1 MRKLRASSF
10 ALPIVLPFALPLA
23 FVLSSTEARAATTV
37 AVDPSSEARP
47 ISPLI
52 YGFNFASAS
61 QIDAAKLTLTRWGGN
76 GTSRYNYEI
85 DVSNTGADYFFE
97 NIPGCFGA
105 QANYCNPA
113 PTDPKDQSGAN
124 AFLTE
129 AQAKGVTALVT
140 IPTIGWVAKAPPKYA
155 HPFDCGCPKTAIAT
169 QDSFDPYD
177 TNCGDGK
184 QGGNFIACP
193 APTTTSVAVTP
204 DWAKTWVTYLVSKF
218 GPSNGKRI
226 YQLDNEPALWSSTH
240 HDVHPTKLSYDE
252 LWQRMRDYA
261 VAILAA
267 DPTALIAGP
276 VEWGWPNYFCSDAD
290 NVSQGCSATS
300 PDRAAHG
307 GVELVAWLLDQAKAY
322 EQQNGKRILHFL
334 DLHYYPQ
341 GGTPPEITRSLWD
354 PAYTDPSWI
363 NDKIRLLPRM
373 RDWVS
378 QHYPGTKISVSE
390 YDFYHHTEAA
400 GAIAYAEVLGIFG
413 REGLDAAT
421 AWSPPADSDAAFG
434 AYKLYRNYDGAG
446 GAFEAVSV
454 HAGVTSGDAGTSSVR
469 AYAAAGAKRV
479 TVALVNES
487 AAAESTTLS
496 FGNFT
501 PAATASLYVLGAGSA
516 ITKQPDVA
524 IQGGKASV
532 TLAPTSIAMLVVAGD
547 NPNDLPDAGS
557 GFGDAGSP
565 PGDGGA
571 STTRPD
577 GGSSDDGGANA
588 ASGGGDSSGCACR
601 VGAATSTTTTTTTTA
616 GVGAIFAGALA
627 LVSRRRRRVRRAT
640 RR

>member
-1 MRKLRASSF
+1 MVTL
-10 ALPIVLPFALPLA
+10 L
-23 FVLSSTEARAATTV
+23 TV
-37 AVDPSSEARP
+37 
-47 ISPLI
+47 
-52 YGFNFASAS
+52 
-61 QIDAAKLTLTRWGGN
+61 
-76 GTSRYNYEI
+76 
-85 DVSNTGADYFFE
+85 
-97 NIPGCFGA
+97 
-105 QANYCNPA
+105 
-113 PTDPKDQSGAN
+113 
-124 AFLTE
+124 
-129 AQAKGVTALVT
+129 
-140 IPTIGWVAKAPPKYA
+140 PTIGWVAKGPPKYA
-155 HPFDCGCPKTAIAT
+155 HPFDCGCPKTSIPT
-169 QDSFDPYD
+169 QDSFDQFDP
-177 TNCGDGK
+177 NCGDGK
-184 QGGNFIACP
+184 QGGNVIACP

-204 DWAKTWVTYLVSKF
+204 DWAKGWVTYLVSKF

-290 NVSQGCSATS
+290 NISQGCSATS

-307 GVELVAWLLDQAKAY
+307 RVELVAWLLDQAKAY
-322 EQQNGKRILHFL
+322 EQQNGKRILHYL

-378 QHYPGTKISVSE
+378 QHYPGTKLSISE
-390 YDFYHHTEAA
+390 YDFYHHTDAS
-400 GAIAYAEVLGIFG
+400 GAMAYAEVLGLFG

-421 AWSPPADSDAAFG
+421 AWAPPNENEAAFG
-434 AYKLYRNYDGAG
+434 AYKLYRNFDGAG

-454 HAGVTSGDAGTSSVR
+454 HAGVSGGTTVH

-479 TVALVNES
+479 TVALVNEG
-487 AAAESTTLS
+487 ATAEATTLS
-496 FGNFT
+496 FGSFK
-501 PAATASLYVLGAGSA
+501 PGATASVFTLGAGST

-524 IQGGKASV
+524 IQSGKATV
-532 TLAPTSIAMLVVAGD
+532 TLAPTSIAMLVVTGD
-547 NPNDLPDAGS
+547 NPNTLPDAGT
-557 GFGDAGSP
+557 GFGDAGSL
-565 PGDGGA
+565 PGDDGGA

-577 GGSSDDGGANA
+577 GGGVDGGANG
-588 ASGGGDSSGCACR
+588 ASGGGDSSGCGCR
-601 VGAATSTTTTTTTTA
+601 VGPSTAAGG
-616 GVGAIFAGALA
+616 GVGALFALA
-627 LVSRRRRRVRRAT
+627 LALTRRRRRGGAGVVSRK
-640 RR
+640 

>member
-1 MRKLRASSF
+1 MRKLRASSIAF
-10 ALPIVLPFALPLA
+10 TLALPVAAALYPIA
-23 FVLSSTEARAATTV
+23 AHAATTV
-37 AVDPSSEARP
+37 AVDPSTEARP

-52 YGFNFASAS
+52 YGFNFATAS
-61 QIDAAKLTLTRWGGN
+61 QIDAANLTLTRWGGN
-76 GTSRYNYEI
+76 GTTRYNYEI
-85 DVSNTGADYFFE
+85 DVSNTGADYYFE

-105 QANYCNPA
+105 QSNYCNPA
-113 PTDPKDQSGAN
+113 PTDPKASSGAN

-129 AQAKGVTALVT
+129 AQTKNVAALITV
-140 IPTIGWVAKAPPKYA
+140 PTIGWVAKAPPRYA
-155 HPFDCGCPKTAIAT
+155 HPFECGCPKTAIPT
-169 QDSFDPYD
+169 QDSFDQYD
-177 TNCGDGK
+177 SNCGDGK

-290 NVSQGCSATS
+290 NIAQGCSATS

-341 GGTPPEITRSLWD
+341 GGVPPEITRSLWD

-421 AWSPPADSDAAFG
+421 AWAPPGETEAAFG

-446 GAFEAVSV
+446 GAFESVSV
-454 HAGVTSGDAGTSSVR
+454 HAGVTSSGGASAVR

-479 TVALVNES
+479 TVALVNEG
-487 AAAESTTLS
+487 AAAESTTVS

-501 PAATASLYVLGAGSA
+501 PGATASFYALGTGSTIA
-516 ITKQPDVA
+516 KQPDVA
-524 IQGGKASV
+524 LQGGKATV
-532 TLAPTSIAMLVVAGD
+532 TLAPKSIAMLVVTGD
-547 NPNDLPDAGS
+547 NPNNLPDAGS

-577 GGSSDDGGANA
+577 GGGSDDGGANA
-588 ASGGGDSSGCACR
+588 ASGGGDASGCGCR
-601 VGAATSTTTTTTTTA
+601 VGAAASSA
-616 GVGAIFAGALA
+616 GVGALGAICASALA
-627 LVSRRRRRVRRAT
+627 LAFRRTRRRRVGRATATATAT